1 MKIYNLQSYP
11 SMYIEDY
18 GRKVV
23 EVNPTTINNQ
33 NLKLQ
38 KEDLNKYCNTK
49 EELEHL
55 NKFYDI
61 TKGLI
66 KFTKPNKVKELF
78 DKIYE

>member
-1 MKIYNLQSYP
+1 MKIYNLQSNP

-38 KEDLNKYCNTK
+38 KEDKKKKT
-49 EELEHL
+49 
-55 NKFYDI
+55 
-61 TKGLI
+61 I
-66 KFTKPNKVKELF
+66 KKSKNSTSFHEILVDDMEKLGMTENEIGKVLKKKL
-78 DKIYE
+78 

>member
-1 MKIYNLQSYP
+1 MKIYNSQSNP

-38 KEDLNKYCNTK
+38 KEDKKKKTIKKSKKNTS
-49 EELEHL
+49 
-55 NKFYDI
+55 FYEMLVDDMEKLGMSENEI
-61 TKGLI
+61 G
-66 KFTKPNKVKELF
+66 KVLKKKL
-78 DKIYE
+78 

>member
-1 MKIYNLQSYP
+1 MKIYNLQSNP

-38 KEDLNKYCNTK
+38 KEDKK
-49 EELEHL
+49 
-55 NKFYDI
+55 K
-61 TKGLI
+61 
-66 KFTKPNKVKELF
+66 
-78 DKIYE
+78 